1 LLIKFTAVAHTEEG
15 AVFACFRKQ
24 SNFLTLQNGTLR
36 LYYQSRKE
44 RKIIIIIIII
54 MCCNNFSGKYWAVV
68 GPKLSGPPEV
78 PDY

>member
-1 LLIKFTAVAHTEEG
+1 LRIKFAAVAHTEEG

-24 SNFLTLQNGTLR
+24 GNFLILGNGTLR

-44 RKIIIIIIII
+44 LKIIIIIIII
-54 MCCNNFSGKYWAVV
+54 MCCKNFSGKYWAVV
-68 GPKLSGPPEV
+68 GPKLSGTPEV